1 MKNKGQYFTL
11 EQMLLLTIGTIITIS
26 IYFSLVT
33 VNESIED
40 LTVED
45 QMYEI
50 GKLVSSEINRA
61 YHSPEEITLTFNI
74 PKKIS
79 GKGYNIGI
87 ENAGEECNLTITLG
101 KNPDE
106 KIVIIPLDSEYQ
118 VSGTLFSSAGKVKII
133 KWNGKISIKG
143 SSV

>member
-11 EQMLLLTIGTIITIS
+11 EQMLLLTIGTIMTIA

-33 VNESIED
+33 VNESIKG
-40 LTVED
+40 LTEED

-50 GKLVSSEINRA
+50 GKLISSEINRA

-79 GKGYNIGI
+79 GKGYRIYI
-87 ENAGEECNLTITLG
+87 ENMGEEYNLTIKLG
-101 KNPDE
+101 EE
-106 KIVIIPLDSEYQ
+106 KTVIIPLDSEYQ
-118 VSGTLFSSAGKVKII
+118 ARGMLFSSVGEVKIM
-133 KWNGKISIKG
+133 KLNDKILIKG
-143 SSV
+143 RF

>member
-61 YHSPEEITLTFNI
+61 YHSPEEIILTFNI

-79 GKGYNIGI
+79 GKGYNINI
-87 ENAGEECNLTITLG
+87 ENAGEECNLTIKIG
-101 KNPDE
+101 KPPEE

-118 VSGTLFSSAGKVKII
+118 VSGTLFSSAGEVKII
-133 KWNGKISIKG
+133 KLDNKILMKG
-143 SSV
+143 NV

>member
-1 MKNKGQYFTL
+1 
-11 EQMLLLTIGTIITIS
+11 MLLLTIGTIITIS

-33 VNESIED
+33 VNESIKE
-40 LTVED
+40 LTEED

-61 YHSPEEITLTFNI
+61 YHSPEDITLTFNI

-79 GKGYNIGI
+79 GKGYGI
-87 ENAGEECNLTITLG
+87 YIKNVGEECNLTIILG
-101 KNPDE
+101 KNPEE

-118 VSGTLFSSAGKVKII
+118 VSGTLFSSAGEVKII
-133 KWNGKISIKG
+133 KLDDRILIKG
-143 SSV
+143 VVVV

>member
-11 EQMLLLTIGTIITIS
+11 EQMILLLIGTIITIS

-33 VNESIED
+33 VNESIKE
-40 LTVED
+40 LTEED

-50 GKLVSSEINRA
+50 GKLISSEINRA

-79 GKGYNIGI
+79 GKGYRIYI
-87 ENAGEECNLTITLG
+87 ENVGEEYNLTIKLG
-101 KNPDE
+101 KNSEE

-118 VSGTLFSSAGKVKII
+118 ASGMLFSSVGEVKIM
-133 KWNGKISIKG
+133 KLNDKILIKG
-143 SSV
+143 RF

>member
-1 MKNKGQYFTL
+1 MI
-11 EQMLLLTIGTIITIS
+11 LLLIGTIITIS

-33 VNESIED
+33 VNESIKE
-40 LTVED
+40 LTEED

-50 GKLVSSEINRA
+50 GKLISSEINRA

-79 GKGYNIGI
+79 GKGYRIYI
-87 ENAGEECNLTITLG
+87 ENVGEEYNLTIKLG
-101 KNPDE
+101 KNSEE

-118 VSGTLFSSAGKVKII
+118 ASGMLFSSVGEVKIM
-133 KWNGKISIKG
+133 KLNDKILIKG
-143 SSV
+143 RF